1 MIDSWLKAINDRK
14 NVGSVLTDFRKA
26 FDPFD
31 HKILLN
37 KLKCY
42 ECNDTILSWFQSF
55 LFIRTQRV
63 SKNNNLSDPAQVTC
77 GVPQGSIV
85 GPSLFLTS
93 INDLPLSLTD
103 ATVVD
108 LYALT
113 I

>member
-1 MIDSWLKAINDRK
+1 M
-14 NVGSVLTDFRKA
+14 NVM
-26 FDPFD
+26 
-31 HKILLN
+31 
-37 KLKCY
+37 
-42 ECNDTILSWFQSF
+42 ILSCRGFNHFYSSEPSVFQ
-55 LFIRTQRV
+55 
-63 SKNNNLSDPAQVTC
+63 KNNNLSDPAQVTC

-85 GPSLFLTS
+85 GPSLLLVLTS